1 LHTSVFLRAE
11 KRLGARFPESCKEVF
26 QTQRWATGL
35 ARWELHEPGR
45 CEWLADSRGS
55 RAETTAARAAER
67 RVLLIASDVGGD
79 GLALQRQRADD
90 AQLAETVYRF
100 DHDSGRIEQQA
111 NALLE
116 AADEADKERR
126 RQERASLDQRIV
138 ERVTALGG
146 DEKAAARELEL
157 SRARVRGAL
166 RRLGAA
172 RPPG

>member
-1 LHTSVFLRAE
+1 VH
-11 KRLGARFPESCKEVF
+11 
-26 QTQRWATGL
+26 
-35 ARWELHEPGR
+35 H
-45 CEWLADSRGS
+45 
-55 RAETTAARAAER
+55 
-67 RVLLIASDVGGD
+67 

-146 DEKAAARELEL
+146 DEKAAARELGL
-157 SRARVRGAL
+157 SLARVRGAL